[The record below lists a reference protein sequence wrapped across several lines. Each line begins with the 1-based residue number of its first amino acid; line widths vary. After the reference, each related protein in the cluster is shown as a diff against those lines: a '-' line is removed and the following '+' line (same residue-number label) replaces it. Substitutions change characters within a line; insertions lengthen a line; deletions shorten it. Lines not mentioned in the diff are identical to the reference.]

1 MGAPEVPVD
10 QVILATG
17 GYDHSIRFWAA
28 YNGQCQR
35 TLQHQES
42 QVNAMEITPDRQL
55 LAVAGFQHIRMYDI
69 PGGNNQNPVSTY
81 EGVGKNVTGVGFN
94 DENRYAAA
102 VNSMSLI
109 CLSHCRWMYSSG
121 EDGTVRIW
129 DLRVRN
135 TPQKLSVAN
144 CPVNCVT
151 LHPNQIEL
159 LAGDQNGCIHV
170 WDIRNERKKIHTA
183 DTDVSIQHVSI
194 EPEGNWLAAVD
205 NRGNCYV
212 YRLKSQDQ
220 GTTCLKKRLR
230 LPAHRKYAIKC
241 KFSPDSTLLVT
252 TSADS
257 TAKVWRTADLLP
269 LTQDGDPT
277 DIANS
282 SIGSNLSSIMSST
295 WPTSENLSP
304 FVTLKTPNQ
313 RWVWDVAFSMD
324 SQYVITASSDNN
336 ARLWNINTGENIR
349 EYSGHQKAI
358 TALAFSDGIAA

>member
-1 MGAPEVPVD
+1 MATVSEVPAD

-42 QVNAMEITPDRQL
+42 QVNAMEITPDRRL

-69 PGGNNQNPVSTY
+69 PGGGSNQNPISTY
-81 EGVGKNVTGVGFN
+81 EGIGKNVTGIGFN
-94 DENRYAAA
+94 DDT
-102 VNSMSLI
+102 
-109 CLSHCRWMYSSG
+109 RWMYSSG

-135 TPQKLSVAN
+135 TPQKLSLSS

-159 LAGDQNGCIHV
+159 LAGDQDGKIHV
-170 WDIRNERKKIHTA
+170 WDIRSERKEIHTA
-183 DTDVSIQHVSI
+183 DQDVSIQFISI
-194 EPEGNWLAAVD
+194 EPEGNWLSAVD
-205 NRGNCYV
+205 NKGNCYV
-212 YRLKSQDQ
+212 YRLKSHDHDMASPSQR
-220 GTTCLKKRLR
+220 TTCLKKRLK
-230 LPAHRKYAIKC
+230 LPAHRKYALKC

-252 TSADS
+252 TSADA

-269 LTQDGDPT
+269 LSQDLDLSADP
-277 DIANS
+277 AS
-282 SIGSNLSSIMSST
+282 VSLSGSIGNT
-295 WPTSENLSP
+295 GAWPSSENVSP
-304 FVTLKTPNQ
+304 LVILKSPTQ

-324 SQYVITASSDNN
+324 SQYMITASSDNN
-336 ARLWNINTGENIR
+336 ARLWNINTGECIR

-358 TALAFSDGIAA
+358 TALAFSDGIAAA

>member
-1 MGAPEVPVD
+1 MGAQQVPVD

-69 PGGNNQNPVSTY
+69 PGSNNQNPVSTY
-81 EGVGKNVTGVGFN
+81 EGVGKNVTAVGFN
-94 DENRYAAA
+94 EEN
-102 VNSMSLI
+102 
-109 CLSHCRWMYSSG
+109 RWMYSSG

-129 DLRVRN
+129 DLRIRN

-144 CPVNCVT
+144 CPINCVT

-159 LAGDQNGCIHV
+159 LAGDQNGSIHV
-170 WDIRNERKKIHTA
+170 WDIRNERKEIHSS
-183 DTDVSIQHVSI
+183 DNDVSIQHISI

-205 NRGNCYV
+205 NRGSCYV
-212 YRLKSQDQ
+212 YRLKSHDQ
-220 GTTCLKKRLR
+220 RTTCLKKRLR
-230 LPAHRKYAIKC
+230 LPAHRKYALKC

-252 TSADS
+252 TSADT

-269 LTQDGDPT
+269 LSQDADPDASNVST
-277 DIANS
+277 NSVQLGTSS
-282 SIGSNLSSIMSST
+282 SI
-295 WPTSENLSP
+295 WPTTDNLSP
-304 FVTLKTPNQ
+304 LVLLKTPNQ

-324 SQYVITASSDNN
+324 SQYLITASSDNN